1 MNEWRCF
8 IHTHTHI
15 YTCVNTIN
23 QEIKPVHP
31 KGNQSWVFFGRTD
44 AEAEVSILWPPD
56 AKNWLIEKTLMRG
69 KIEGGRRRGW
79 QRMRWLDGVSES
91 MDMSLSKLQET
102 VKDREAWHAAAH
114 GIAESRTW
122 LNGWTATNST
132 IAMMI
137 TSVFQLRIF
146 NFKYL
151 FMHSHTHKHWDRSIN
166 PCWNGLFSFWISCYQ
181 RELPTLVERSVSWEI
196 TGNLDPARANIP
208 RKRFDGERRRS
219 KTALSE

>member
-1 MNEWRCF
+1 
-8 IHTHTHI
+8 
-15 YTCVNTIN
+15 
-23 QEIKPVHP
+23 
-31 KGNQSWVFFGRTD
+31 
-44 AEAEVSILWPPD
+44 
-56 AKNWLIEKTLMRG
+56 
-69 KIEGGRRRGW
+69 
-79 QRMRWLDGVSES
+79 MRWLDGVSES

-166 PCWNGLFSFWISCYQ
+166 PCTHPKYTNISPNSHNCPNPQTLSLKYIPKLILYHIHYWFHCTPWIPMLKLILRSWRKEFPVFRWLGLAAFTAPVNPWS
-181 RELPTLVERSVSWEI
+181 
-196 TGNLDPARANIP
+196 GN
-208 RKRFDGERRRS
+208 
-219 KTALSE
+219 